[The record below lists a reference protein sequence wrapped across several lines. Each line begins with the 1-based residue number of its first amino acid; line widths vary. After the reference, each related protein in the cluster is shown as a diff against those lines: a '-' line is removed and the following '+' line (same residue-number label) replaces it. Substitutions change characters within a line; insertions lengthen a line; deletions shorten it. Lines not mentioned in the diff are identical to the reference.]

1 MKREKFS
8 AEELLL
14 GIYFAKK
21 EVARTRPTTGLAAR
35 DYSFAKSLNPDYGR
49 AVRELTNAN
58 ARARRFCER
67 RAKELASFPIEFG
80 EVTE

>member
-1 MKREKFS
+1 MSREKFS

-14 GIYFAKK
+14 GAKK
-21 EVARTRPTTGLAAR
+21 EVARTRPNREDLVGKQIDEA
-35 DYSFAKSLNPDYGR
+35 FPDYGR
-49 AVRELTNAN
+49 ARRDLTKAN

-67 RAKELASFPIEFG
+67 RAKELSSFPIEFG